1 MFKKLLSA
9 GVICAVTFTSL
20 LSYAQEDKEALKKE
34 ILKKVEERLKA
45 EREKTLEKI
54 EQLIDEKLS
63 GESLSA
69 DKVKER
75 MKELDRE
82 IEKLKAEKEKLAKTL
97 GKHKQEKNEEDNE
110 DKEDNNKKDEEGE
123 LTLEEAGKLFQ
134 ECYALHGEKKYE
146 EAISGFKKIFDQFPK
161 HNWGF
166 TSAYNVSCAYAL
178 LGEKEKALDWLEK
191 SVENGFN
198 QFDHMEEDPDLD
210 SLRDEPRYKKIIEN
224 SGEEGGEE
232 E

>member
-9 GVICAVTFTSL
+9 TVICAVTFTSL
-20 LSYAQEDKEALKKE
+20 LSYAQENKEALKKE

-97 GKHKQEKNEEDNE
+97 GKHKLEKNEED
-110 DKEDNNKKDEEGE
+110 EDNARETRITHADPLKKTKAER
-123 LTLEEAGKLFQ
+123 KM
-134 ECYALHGEKKYE
+134 
-146 EAISGFKKIFDQFPK
+146 KIMR
-161 HNWGF
+161 
-166 TSAYNVSCAYAL
+166 T
-178 LGEKEKALDWLEK
+178 
-191 SVENGFN
+191 
-198 QFDHMEEDPDLD
+198 
-210 SLRDEPRYKKIIEN
+210 KKIIIKRMKRE
-224 SGEEGGEE
+224 S
-232 E
+232 

>member
-9 GVICAVTFTSL
+9 GVICAVAFTSL

-34 ILKKVEERLKA
+34 ILKKAEKRLKV

-97 GKHKQEKNEEDNE
+97 GKHKLEK
-110 DKEDNNKKDEEGE
+110 NKKDEEGE

-146 EAISGFKKIFDQFPK
+146 EAITGFKKIFDQFPK
-161 HNWGF
+161 HNLGF

-178 LGEKEKALDWLEK
+178 LGEKEKA
-191 SVENGFN
+191 
-198 QFDHMEEDPDLD
+198 
-210 SLRDEPRYKKIIEN
+210 
-224 SGEEGGEE
+224 
-232 E
+232 